1 MLLPYQ
7 CYMYLSIQLFA
18 HWMKKS
24 TGSAWESSVQRETDG
39 TEVTG
44 VRKLSATQQHR
55 SSSVSSTTVVG
66 REA

>member
-1 MLLPYQ
+1 VLLPCQ

-18 HWMKKS
+18 HWVNKS
-24 TGSAWESSVQRETDG
+24 TVSAWESSVQCETEG

-55 SSSVSSTTVVG
+55 SSSGSSTAVIG